1 MCVSF
6 CLPLF
11 LKYED
16 EMIFY
21 RYLKNLI
28 KECIEMAFKIE
39 LVSGKGMK
47 TYILEIVLGSYVI
60 P

>member
-1 MCVSF
+1 MCLILS
-6 CLPLF
+6 LPLF
-11 LKYED
+11 LKYEG

-21 RYLKNLI
+21 RYFKNLI

-47 TYILEIVLGSYVI
+47 TYILEIVFGSYVI

>member
-1 MCVSF
+1 
-6 CLPLF
+6 
-11 LKYED
+11 
-16 EMIFY
+16 MIFY